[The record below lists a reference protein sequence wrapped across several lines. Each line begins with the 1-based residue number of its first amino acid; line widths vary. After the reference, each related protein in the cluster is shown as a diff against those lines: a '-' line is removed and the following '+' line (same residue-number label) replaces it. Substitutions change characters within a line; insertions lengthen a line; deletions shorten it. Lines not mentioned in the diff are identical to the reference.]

1 MIKYHIFSL
10 GSPLDRTAPKKAYAK
25 CVTKEVVSNENFVK
39 RVAEYSRLF
48 PRGMIKAVLADVF
61 TCLSDHLAEGDRV
74 VLDGLGTFSTTLKC
88 EGAASEASFSKK
100 NIKGVHIVFTPCR
113 EFKEKFAHVEYKMT
127 PRTP

>member
-1 MIKYHIFSL
+1 MIKYHVFSL

-25 CVTKEVVSNENFVK
+25 CVTKEVVSNEDFVK
-39 RVAEYSRLF
+39 EVAEYSRLF
-48 PRGMIKAVLADVF
+48 PRGMIKGVLTDVF
-61 TCLSDHLAEGDRV
+61 TCLSERLLTGDRV
-74 VLDGLGTFSTTLKC
+74 ILEGLGTFSTTLKC

-113 EFKEKFAHVEYKMT
+113 EFKEKFANIEYKMT

>member
-1 MIKYHIFSL
+1 MIKYHVFSL

-25 CVTKEVVSNENFVK
+25 CVTKKVVSHKHFVNE
-39 RVAEYSRLF
+39 VARYSRSF
-48 PRGMIKAVLADVF
+48 SGGTIKGVLEEVF
-61 TCLSDHLAEGDRV
+61 TCLSERLLTGDRV

-113 EFKEKFAHVEYKMT
+113 EFKEKFKDIDYKMT
-127 PRTP
+127 P